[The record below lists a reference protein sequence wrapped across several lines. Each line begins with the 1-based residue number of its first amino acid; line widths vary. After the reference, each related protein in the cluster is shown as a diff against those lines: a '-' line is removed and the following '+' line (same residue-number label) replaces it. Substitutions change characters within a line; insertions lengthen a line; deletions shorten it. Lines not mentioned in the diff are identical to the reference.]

1 MKKIVNSVSKLRVHR
16 GFIQSLK
23 LWLNLCSFRWLNPSL
38 SLVINLSPSRLKMPN
53 TELGMDRIIFYQI
66 NFKDIK
72 TGCLN
77 IKVKFAPF
85 IYRSWEKT
93 IWVHQSCK
101 KILWYFLYS
110 ERYISGI
117 QRGLTQLNKMEFHY
131 F

>member
-1 MKKIVNSVSKLRVHR
+1 MKKIVNSVSKLCVHR

-23 LWLNLCSFRWLNPSL
+23 LWLNLCSFRWLNPSW
-38 SLVINLSPSRLKMPN
+38 SLVINVSPSRLKMPN

-66 NFKDIK
+66 SFKDIK
-72 TGCLN
+72 TGCLD
-77 IKVKFAPF
+77 IKVKFVPF

-93 IWVHQSCK
+93 IWMHQSCK
-101 KILWYFLYS
+101 KILRYFLYS
-110 ERYISGI
+110 ECYISGI